1 MWFYQASY
9 FPHTPVIMRNK
20 ISVKQEKVCSTR
32 FQVMSVT
39 KILETC
45 IRSFPS
51 SPHGCLYGRL
61 CRTRVFCLQDLS
73 GPQCYLSS
81 FQLFKQKRW
90 SRGRFNGFLP
100 LLVKDPFVQKFKAVS
115 MVGFLLKK
123 ANLSTPHRPSTCA
136 AIFLFVDAAS
146 LWRAEIV
153 KASLPEVNQFT
164 GNCFRMVRIVLK
176 ITCLGLRYP
185 GQRPECP
192 SLSYYG
198 S

>member
-1 MWFYQASY
+1 MIDCPSIININRLIDIDC
-9 FPHTPVIMRNK
+9 H
-20 ISVKQEKVCSTR
+20 R
-32 FQVMSVT
+32 FSS
-39 KILETC
+39 IAIDYRFHRLF
-45 IRSFPS
+45 RS
-51 SPHGCLYGRL
+51 
-61 CRTRVFCLQDLS
+61 
-73 GPQCYLSS
+73 
-81 FQLFKQKRW
+81 W
-90 SRGRFNGFLP
+90 
-100 LLVKDPFVQKFKAVS
+100 FKAVS

-136 AIFLFVDAAS
+136 AMFLFVDAAS

-176 ITCLGLRYP
+176 ITFWGLRYP

-198 S
+198 SW

>member
-1 MWFYQASY
+1 
-9 FPHTPVIMRNK
+9 
-20 ISVKQEKVCSTR
+20 
-32 FQVMSVT
+32 
-39 KILETC
+39 
-45 IRSFPS
+45 
-51 SPHGCLYGRL
+51 
-61 CRTRVFCLQDLS
+61 
-73 GPQCYLSS
+73 
-81 FQLFKQKRW
+81 
-90 SRGRFNGFLP
+90 
-100 LLVKDPFVQKFKAVS
+100 

-164 GNCFRMVRIVLK
+164 GNCFRMVRMVLK
-176 ITCLGLRYP
+176 ITFLGLRYP

-198 S
+198 SWRKLLLLGIQAGDKLAKPPFFVAYSRLCRHCRNLAAGGCRLSPFHLRLCRYFLGHVACRNLPWQGLLFPYFRLFGTNSR

>member
-1 MWFYQASY
+1 
-9 FPHTPVIMRNK
+9 
-20 ISVKQEKVCSTR
+20 
-32 FQVMSVT
+32 
-39 KILETC
+39 
-45 IRSFPS
+45 
-51 SPHGCLYGRL
+51 
-61 CRTRVFCLQDLS
+61 
-73 GPQCYLSS
+73 
-81 FQLFKQKRW
+81 
-90 SRGRFNGFLP
+90 
-100 LLVKDPFVQKFKAVS
+100 

-153 KASLPEVNQFT
+153 KASLPEVNQLT

-176 ITCLGLRYP
+176 ITFLGLRYP

-198 S
+198 SWYDPFHVNRIQLTTYGAKIIRLLGSSSC